1 MITPT
6 RIGLVLAL
14 IAMALKVFAF
24 YYGIGGVEQG
34 MYVIFLHLFLIMIAA
49 YVAVTSTNKESDWV
63 DQIKRGMKA
72 VSTYAILYCIFLYF
86 HYKYIDT
93 IYFEERISAIAA
105 GLPEEGKNKG
115 MKNLNSFFTPFNY
128 ATITLVSFMV
138 SGAIYTF
145 LITALDR
152 KVLRNFKR

>member
-1 MITPT
+1 MINPT
-6 RIGLVLAL
+6 RIGFILAL
-14 IAMALKVFAF
+14 IAMAMKVFAF
-24 YYGIGGVEQG
+24 YYGIGGVDQG
-34 MYVIFLHLFLIMIAA
+34 KYVILLHLFLILLGTF
-49 YVAVTSTNKESDWV
+49 VTVTTANKESDWV
-63 DQIKRGMKA
+63 DQIKTGMKA

-93 IYFEERISAIAA
+93 IYFEERISAIATS
-105 GLPEEGKNKG
+105 LPEEGKNKG
-115 MKNLNSFFTPFNY
+115 EKNLNSFFTPFNY

-152 KVLRNFKR
+152 KVLRNIKR